1 METNISKKYFAG
13 IGSRE
18 TPQSLIP
25 IIQGLS
31 KKLISLGF
39 VLRSGGADGADS
51 FWENAYDKF
60 GGEKEIY
67 LPWKNFNNN
76 LSSLY
81 EIKDWVN
88 EIAEIYHPNWNRLSD
103 AGKKLHSRNV
113 YQIRGY
119 EDYWDQYSEFVICY
133 TPDGKDS
140 GGTGQAIRIARQ
152 HSIPVFNLYSC
163 KEETLDSF
171 LTLNYGMLY

>member
-1 METNISKKYFAG
+1 METSISKKYFTG

-31 KKLISLGF
+31 EKLISLGF

-76 LSSLY
+76 FSSLY
-81 EIKDWVN
+81 EIKDWAK
-88 EIAEIYHPNWNRLSD
+88 EIAEIYHPNWNRLTE
-103 AGKKLHSRNV
+103 AGKKLHTRNV
-113 YQIRGY
+113 YQIQGY
-119 EDYWDQYSEFVICY
+119 NNYWDELSEFVICY

-140 GGTGQAIRIARQ
+140 GGTGQAIRYARKIG
-152 HSIPVFNLYSC
+152 IPIFNLYDC
-163 KEETLDSF
+163 TEEAVDCF
-171 LTLNYGMLY
+171 INLTYGMV